1 MNYLLDTHVFLWVL
15 SNPDRLN
22 AKAVKAV
29 QDPNHRV
36 FVSAVSAVEIS
47 IKSSIG
53 KLKVPDN
60 LRSEI
65 RSRGLLELP
74 LQYQHGERLSQLP
87 MHHGDPFDRMLI
99 AQAMVEGLTLVTHDQ
114 KIKRY
119 SGVKLLLT

>member
-15 SNPDRLN
+15 SKPDRLN
-22 AKAVKAV
+22 TKAVKAIR
-29 QDPNHRV
+29 DPNHTV

-47 IKSSIG
+47 IKASLG
-53 KLKVPDN
+53 KLKVPAN

-65 RSRGLLELP
+65 VSRGMQELP
-74 LQYQHGERLSQLP
+74 LQYEHGEMLSQLP

-99 AQAMVEGLTLVTHDQ
+99 AQALEEGLILVTHDQ

-119 SGVKLLLT
+119 EGVKLLLT

>member
-22 AKAVKAV
+22 AKAIKAV
-29 QDPNHRV
+29 QDPNHTV

-47 IKSSIG
+47 IKSSLG
-53 KLKVPDN
+53 KLKVPGN

-65 RSRGLLELP
+65 IARGLQELP
-74 LQYQHGERLSQLP
+74 LHYQHGERLSRLP

-99 AQAMVEGLTLVTHDQ
+99 AQAMEEGLIFVTHDQ
-114 KIKRY
+114 KMKLY